1 MGSHKNFKHYY
12 NYLIKAQYLH
22 LFPGLVSYHRF
33 LSLRENVSVPF
44 MLFLKHKCM
53 DPCTGLSFID
63 STKLRMCDNRRII
76 REMTQD
82 LFGKLFGDKDYISK
96 ALFNTLFND
105 GIQLI
110 TKLRKNMKG
119 HIMSLN
125 DRILL
130 RKRALIETINDELK
144 NMCQIG
150 HSRHRSVNG
159 FLFNVMS
166 ALAAYSFFAKKPSLN
181 LERVPDNQLSLVPA

>member
-1 MGSHKNFKHYY
+1 LGNS
-12 NYLIKAQYLH
+12 LEIKTI
-22 LFPGLVSYHRF
+22 
-33 LSLRENVSVPF
+33 SV
-44 MLFLKHKCM
+44 
-53 DPCTGLSFID
+53 
-63 STKLRMCDNRRII
+63 
-76 REMTQD
+76 
-82 LFGKLFGDKDYISK
+82 K